1 MLQME
6 VTFDMNAPI
15 FGLVPVYGSCGE
27 AAESLRKIEKRL
39 EWERGGRTVC
49 YAFSGN

>member
-15 FGLVPVYGSCGE
+15 FGFVSVYGSCGE
-27 AAESLRKIEKRL
+27 AAESLRK
-39 EWERGGRTVC
+39 
-49 YAFSGN
+49 N